1 MDALRNSAIVLVKR
15 LSPSNFYIDNI
26 RAVRVTGLPLFF
38 DLSISTFTDRIVSTS
53 SSASTAN
60 PAIVAQNAVR
70 RLPRWVLWALC
81 LAYVL
86 PGFLGR
92 TPWKSEDMESFGYML
107 HLAQALG
114 PESVSWL
121 QPSLIGQ
128 VEPQGALLPYWLG
141 AWSIQIFSNFLAP
154 DLAARIPFIALLG
167 FTLLATWY
175 AVYALA
181 RTPAAQPLAFA
192 FGGEA
197 RPADYA
203 RAVADG
209 GLLAFLACLGLAR
222 LSHETSPALAQLCFC
237 AMLFCAL
244 ANLTRQRN
252 KALLFCSV
260 SILGL
265 ALSGA
270 PALAMILGVGGSL
283 LIGLQTNPSAA
294 IRVKRLDVA
303 WILLTCL
310 MTAALVSALGLWRW
324 RVAYARLFD
333 FESMAR
339 LLLWFTWPAWPLSLW
354 TLWRWRHQLQ
364 QTSANLHLSLP
375 IGFTVV
381 AIMTTWLSGLSD
393 RALLLSLPAMA
404 ALAAFAL
411 PTLQRS
417 VSALIDWFTLLFFST
432 CAIVI
437 WVVWLSMQTGWP
449 AQPAINVARIAP
461 GFTATFSALLFG
473 CALLATSA
481 WAFLVKWRAGR
492 HRPALWKS
500 MALPAGGAT
509 LCWLLIMTLWL
520 PLLDFGRS
528 YAPLVNKVQSLM
540 GDTHCVHYFGL
551 RRAQGAAFEFHG
563 HLKLIPT
570 PTIQAAQTIDAQ
582 CPWLIVDTQALN
594 ALPQEVDMRLWTAHA
609 TVKRPS
615 DNNENIVLYRRREL
629 P

>member
-1 MDALRNSAIVLVKR
+1 VN
-15 LSPSNFYIDNI
+15 
-26 RAVRVTGLPLFF
+26 
-38 DLSISTFTDRIVSTS
+38 TS

-60 PAIVAQNAVR
+60 PAIVAQSAVR
-70 RLPRWVLWALC
+70 RLPRWVLLALC
-81 LAYVL
+81 LAYVV
-86 PGFLGR
+86 PGFFGR

-121 QPSLIGQ
+121 QPSLLGQ
-128 VEPQGALLPYWLG
+128 VEPQGALIPYWLG
-141 AWSIQIFSNFLAP
+141 AWAIQIFSNVLPA
-154 DLAARIPFIALLG
+154 DLAARIPFVALLG
-167 FTLLATWY
+167 LTLFATWY

-222 LSHETSPALAQLCFC
+222 LSHETTPAMAQLCFS
-237 AMLFCAL
+237 AVLFCAL
-244 ANLTRQRN
+244 ANLTRKRIR
-252 KALLFCSV
+252 ALMSGGLA
-260 SILGL
+260 ILGL

-270 PALAMILGVGGSL
+270 PALAMILGGGGAL
-283 LIGLQTNPSAA
+283 LIAFQSNPSNAV
-294 IRVKRLDVA
+294 RLKRLDVA
-303 WILLTCL
+303 WLLLACL

-333 FESMAR
+333 FDAMAR
-339 LLLWFTWPAWPLSLW
+339 LLLWFTWPAWPLSIW
-354 TLWRWRHQLQ
+354 TLWRWRHQLKRM
-364 QTSANLHLSLP
+364 SDNLHLSLP
-375 IGFTVV
+375 IAFTLV
-381 AIMTTWLSGLSD
+381 AIATTWLSGLSD

-411 PTLQRS
+411 PTLKRS
-417 VSALIDWFTLLFFST
+417 VSALIEWFTLLFFTT
-432 CAIVI
+432 CAVII

-449 AQPAINVARIAP
+449 AQPAVNVARIAP
-461 GFTATFSALLFG
+461 GFTATFSGLLCGF
-473 CALLATSA
+473 ALLATVA
-481 WAFLVKWRAGR
+481 WGYLVKWRASR

-528 YAPLVNKVQSLM
+528 YAPLVGKVLSLM
-540 GDTHCVHYFGL
+540 GETNCVHYFGL

-563 HLKLIPT
+563 HLKLIPA
-570 PTIQAAQTIDAQ
+570 PTTQQDKTSDTQ
-582 CPWLIVDTQALN
+582 CAWLMVDTQALD
-594 ALPQEVDMRLWTAHA
+594 ALPKQVDMSAWTLHA

-615 DNNENIVLYRRREL
+615 DNNENIVLYRRHAL